1 MLRVILE
8 PKTAVFRISEGH
20 VNNYWFSLDFDSIG
34 FVCFFFLLN
43 GLTTKSTILI
53 ISSGKSLLTHRYKEI

>member
-34 FVCFFFLLN
+34 FVCFFLPPEWADNQINNINNIEWKKFID
-43 GLTTKSTILI
+43 TSI
-53 ISSGKSLLTHRYKEI
+53 